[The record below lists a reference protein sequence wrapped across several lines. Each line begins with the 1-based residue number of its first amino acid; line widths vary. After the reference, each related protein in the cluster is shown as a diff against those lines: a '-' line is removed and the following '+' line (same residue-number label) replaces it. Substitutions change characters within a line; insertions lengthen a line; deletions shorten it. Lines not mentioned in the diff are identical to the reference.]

1 MNAHIDKKEGSPET
15 VARDFVLACAT
26 LFRTLAIHSPTN
38 SALKRPTES
47 FLRSLSSL
55 KSEYKVNGI
64 ELVATQQGIWIEG
77 RRVQNHFSIVEAIN
91 DVVRILSK
99 SLIRS
104 VRFEPQVK
112 PEAILQLFADLSAHA
127 RQNREPNS
135 FDKKYAEINLG
146 FFTPETTDF
155 KVQKSNSL
163 SQSDHALEIYF
174 VFKRNVEDFFRGM
187 SNNMLIP
194 QEKLRSS
201 MTALVEIAQVAPH
214 HLVSLSLIRDDRAD
228 QNGVFAVASQAI
240 ATSLLSIVLAREMYF
255 SFSEQVSMGLVG
267 LMYNVGLLGKESAII
282 MKNEK
287 LSPSEYRRV
296 MDAQALGVYKL
307 LRGQSVTRP
316 ALERLLAIFEYAR
329 GKTEQSVS
337 LSVETRVLKICSQYV
352 ALTSQRPFRDAYT
365 LSEAVKLLVSKI
377 SIANKADLDPLLY
390 FVFVR
395 SLGVIPL
402 GSLCLL
408 NDGRQAIVYRP
419 SGKKPGMP
427 VVKLRVSQEGESP
440 VVLDLADHP
449 GLQISKTLDPRR
461 EGVNVTGYL
470 FD

>member
-1 MNAHIDKKEGSPET
+1 
-15 VARDFVLACAT
+15 
-26 LFRTLAIHSPTN
+26 
-38 SALKRPTES
+38 
-47 FLRSLSSL
+47 
-55 KSEYKVNGI
+55 
-64 ELVATQQGIWIEG
+64 
-77 RRVQNHFSIVEAIN
+77 
-91 DVVRILSK
+91 
-99 SLIRS
+99 
-104 VRFEPQVK
+104 
-112 PEAILQLFADLSAHA
+112 
-127 RQNREPNS
+127 
-135 FDKKYAEINLG
+135 
-146 FFTPETTDF
+146 
-155 KVQKSNSL
+155 
-163 SQSDHALEIYF
+163 
-174 VFKRNVEDFFRGM
+174 
-187 SNNMLIP
+187 
-194 QEKLRSS
+194 
-201 MTALVEIAQVAPH
+201 
-214 HLVSLSLIRDDRAD
+214 
-228 QNGVFAVASQAI
+228 
-240 ATSLLSIVLAREMYF
+240 
-255 SFSEQVSMGLVG
+255 
-267 LMYNVGLLGKESAII
+267 LLGKESAII

-307 LRGQSVTRP
+307 LRGQSVSRP

-377 SIANKADLDPLLY
+377 SLANKADLDPLLY

-395 SLGVIPL
+395 SLGVIPV

-419 SGKKPGMP
+419 SGKKPGRP
-427 VVKLRVSQEGESP
+427 VVKLRVSQEGEPP
-440 VVLDLADHP
+440 VVIDMADHP